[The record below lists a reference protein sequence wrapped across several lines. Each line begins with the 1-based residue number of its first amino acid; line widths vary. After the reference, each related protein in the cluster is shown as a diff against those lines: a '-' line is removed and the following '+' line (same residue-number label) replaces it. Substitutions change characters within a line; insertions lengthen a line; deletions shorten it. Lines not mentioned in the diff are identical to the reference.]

1 MADMG
6 QQVITVMKDQGKPL
20 KAAKIANLL
29 DVDKKDVDKA
39 MKGLKKTGA
48 ISSPKNC
55 YWEPSD

>member
-1 MADMG
+1 MVDMEG
-6 QQVITVMKDQGKPL
+6 RVLTVMKDQGKPL
-20 KAAKIANLL
+20 KAAEIADLM
-29 DVDKKDVDKA
+29 DVEKKEVDKA

>member
-1 MADMG
+1 MSDME
-6 QQVITVMKDQGKPL
+6 QQVIDVMKDQGKPL
-20 KAAKIANLL
+20 KAAEIA
-29 DVDKKDVDKA
+29 DIMGVEKKDVDKA